1 MQAGQFE
8 QASALDDAAVK
19 PSFREVQRLVD
30 LISEEQSQAAERT
43 AFISRIG
50 LSTAAIFS
58 IVTILVYFRRFNI
71 QRNRTE
77 VALVERAIAR
87 ENEDRFRTLTETSS
101 DVIMIT
107 NTLGE
112 FSYVS
117 PSAQTVLGWSDSGL
131 LGNNIFES
139 IHSDDAALARAAV
152 SALVVLKGSSTIELR
167 LGHADGRW
175 LDFVCIL
182 RNLVSDPNIEGL
194 LINARDVTQDN
205 KAQEI
210 LDFNAC
216 HDSLTKL
223 PNRALFMD
231 RLQKVV
237 ERKRRHPEAKAA
249 VLFLDLDDLKE
260 FNDRLG
266 HDAGDTLIGEFGQR
280 LRACIR
286 GEDTVART
294 RGLRGHEAEMDT
306 VVRLGGDEFIVL
318 LEEVRDP
325 SDAIRVAE
333 RIQAAMGE
341 PFVIRGQEVFKGVSI
356 GIAFTSDMVD
366 ARTLVANADIAMYR
380 AKANGKSR
388 YEVYDGQMHAQ
399 IVRRLDLEKDL
410 RQALASK
417 QFRIHFQPIVS
428 LATGRIAG
436 LEALL
441 RWERPGVG
449 PVPPSEFIPIAEQI
463 GLIVQLGQWVL
474 AESCR
479 QATKWKRIGFEPGP
493 YVSVNV
499 SARQFSYPA
508 FVDQVKETLRETG
521 IDPHRLKLELTEGTA
536 MEDPERAVEVML
548 QLVELGITLS
558 LDDFGVGYSSLSV
571 LRRFPVKT
579 IKIDRSFVMNIH
591 TNSQVAAI
599 VTTICG
605 LARILCMEVV
615 AEGLENLEQLEKLR
629 SIPCD
634 YAQGYLFSKPLPPEA
649 ISAILGIDLIDRMEA
664 GQSLAMSGAS

>member
-1 MQAGQFE
+1 
-8 QASALDDAAVK
+8 
-19 PSFREVQRLVD
+19 
-30 LISEEQSQAAERT
+30 
-43 AFISRIG
+43 
-50 LSTAAIFS
+50 
-58 IVTILVYFRRFNI
+58 
-71 QRNRTE
+71 
-77 VALVERAIAR
+77 
-87 ENEDRFRTLTETSS
+87 
-101 DVIMIT
+101 
-107 NTLGE
+107 
-112 FSYVS
+112 
-117 PSAQTVLGWSDSGL
+117 
-131 LGNNIFES
+131 
-139 IHSDDAALARAAV
+139 
-152 SALVVLKGSSTIELR
+152 
-167 LGHADGRW
+167 
-175 LDFVCIL
+175 
-182 RNLVSDPNIEGL
+182 
-194 LINARDVTQDN
+194 
-205 KAQEI
+205 
-210 LDFNAC
+210 
-216 HDSLTKL
+216 
-223 PNRALFMD
+223 
-231 RLQKVV
+231 
-237 ERKRRHPEAKAA
+237 
-249 VLFLDLDDLKE
+249 
-260 FNDRLG
+260 
-266 HDAGDTLIGEFGQR
+266 
-280 LRACIR
+280 
-286 GEDTVART
+286 
-294 RGLRGHEAEMDT
+294 
-306 VVRLGGDEFIVL
+306 
-318 LEEVRDP
+318 
-325 SDAIRVAE
+325 
-333 RIQAAMGE
+333 
-341 PFVIRGQEVFKGVSI
+341 
-356 GIAFTSDMVD
+356 
-366 ARTLVANADIAMYR
+366 MYR

-410 RQALASK
+410 RKALASN

-479 QATKWKRIGFEPGP
+479 QAMKWKRIGFEPGP

-629 SIPCD
+629 SISCD
-634 YAQGYLFSKPLPPEA
+634 FAQGYLFSKPLPPEA

-664 GQSLAMSGAS
+664 GQSLAVGVAN